1 VLGGWHASWV
11 IGGVPTPPL
20 FPHLSPT
27 TPFVPLPPH
36 RFDAP
41 EDFAPFKL
49 AEGLFYASAL
59 ENAASAMEIAA
70 IEGRMAALLAAQH
83 LRQAASPTQQQQQ
96 QQQQGSVLDGPGQG
110 AANQQ
115 EKVAA
120 AA

>member
-1 VLGGWHASWV
+1 MLGGWHASWV

-70 IEGRMAALLAAQH
+70 IERRMAALLAVQH
-83 LRQAASPTQQQQQ
+83 LRQAASAS

-115 EKVAA
+115 KGVAA